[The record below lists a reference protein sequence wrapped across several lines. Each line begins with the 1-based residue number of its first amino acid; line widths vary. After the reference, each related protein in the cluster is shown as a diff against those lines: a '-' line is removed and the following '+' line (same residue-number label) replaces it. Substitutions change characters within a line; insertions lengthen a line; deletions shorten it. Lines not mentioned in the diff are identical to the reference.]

1 MTIREELEAAKS
13 AELLTVRQLAILA
26 QYNEQTIYRKLKKG
40 QIPGIVRWGR
50 AIRFNRTVALA
61 WTREA
66 LLARDLRPAH

>member
-1 MTIREELEAAKS
+1 MTIREEIEAAKI
-13 AELLTVRQLAILA
+13 AERLTVRQLALLT

-50 AIRFNRTVALA
+50 SIRFDRTIVMA
-61 WTREA
+61 WSRET